1 MAGRRPSPSWKS
13 ATAASDTGPR
23 LPAACP
29 HAWSQLACG
38 SCGAA
43 PASTRASSFGATSL
57 SGAAASRPPIR
68 LPTASSPAMAR
79 YRGAGKPST
88 RQLSGNRHVRT
99 NRATERQ
106 WRAGPDGQT
115 ALLDELPRNG
125 SESHRALAQCGG
137 VPSDLARL
145 GNGQNPA
152 NPAEEACLTRF
163 RYTTKDANR

>member
-1 MAGRRPSPSWKS
+1 MW
-13 ATAASDTGPR
+13 
-23 LPAACP
+23 
-29 HAWSQLACG
+29 
-38 SCGAA
+38 
-43 PASTRASSFGATSL
+43 
-57 SGAAASRPPIR
+57 SGASKYAGFFVWRDKPLGGCG
-68 LPTASSPAMAR
+68 LPSTDMLADGFVAGNGKIQ
-79 YRGAGKPST
+79 GAGKPST